1 MRKFK
6 RFAALGLA
14 AAMAATSLA
23 ACGTKDSSSAAGGD
37 TKTEA
42 AKEDKTEA
50 AKEEDTK
57 AADAETEAAS
67 SGSLRDEIAAKTY
80 DGEGKTL
87 NIYVWNDEFISRVA
101 DHFPGYQKV
110 DATTGKI
117 GNVDVVFTKVDN
129 QDNKYQDN
137 LDEVLQNNGEGQE
150 NASADD
156 KIDIFLV
163 EADYANKYI
172 DTNYTMNVK
181 DLGITDDDLSK
192 QYQYTK
198 DAVTDSNGNLK
209 GVSWQGCPGV
219 LIYRRDIAKEV
230 LGTDDP
236 DEVQKSVADWN
247 KFLDTA
253 KKMAEKGYTMTSSAN
268 DAYRVFSNN
277 VSSKWVEDGKLN
289 IDPNIQKWV
298 EVSKE
303 MVDGKMTGTHD
314 LWSDDWSKGFFK
326 EGKVFCYFGPAW
338 LIDFSMHSDEDG
350 SVGKDGG
357 WAAAKG
363 PQGFFW
369 GGTWMCAAN
378 GTDNPELVKDL
389 MLCLTTDDD
398 TMQSIVE
405 KDNDFVNNSVVME
418 KMAADTSYGDKIL
431 GGQNAIPMFCEGIK
445 TVSLANI
452 SAYDQGCNEEFQ
464 KAMKAY
470 FEGNSTYD
478 EALKAFKDTVHTK
491 YPAVSVD

>member
-6 RFAALGLA
+6 RFAAIGLV
-14 AAMAATSLA
+14 AAMAVTSLA
-23 ACGTKDSSSAAGGD
+23 ACGTKSSSAGGD
-37 TKTEA
+37 EKKTEA
-42 AKEDKTEA
+42 SGT
-50 AKEEDTK
+50 
-57 AADAETEAAS
+57 AS
-67 SGSLRDEIAAKTY
+67 GNIREEIAAKTY

-87 NIYVWNDEFISRVA
+87 NIYVWNDEFISRVT

-129 QDNKYQDN
+129 QGNKYQDN
-137 LDEVLQNNGEGQE
+137 LDEVLQANGAGQE

-172 DTNYTMNVK
+172 DTDYTMSVK
-181 DLGITDDDLSK
+181 DLGITDADLSK

-236 DEVQKSVADWN
+236 DEVQKSVADWD

-277 VSSKWVEDGKLN
+277 VTSKWVDDNGNLN
-289 IDPNIQKWV
+289 LDPNIKKWV
-298 EVSKE
+298 DMSKE

-314 LWSDDWSKGFFK
+314 LWSDDWAKGFFK

-357 WAAAKG
+357 WGAAKG

-369 GGTWMCAAN
+369 GGTWICAAN
-378 GTDNPELVKDL
+378 GTDNKELVKDL
-389 MLCLTTDDD
+389 MLCLTTDDE
-398 TMQSIVE
+398 TMKDIVK

-418 KMAADTSYGDKIL
+418 EMGADTSYGDAIL

-452 SAYDQGCNEEFQ
+452 SKYDQGCNEEFQ
-464 KAMKAY
+464 NALKAY

-478 EALKAFKDTVHTK
+478 EAYKAFEDAVHQK
-491 YPAVSVD
+491 YPAMKIAD